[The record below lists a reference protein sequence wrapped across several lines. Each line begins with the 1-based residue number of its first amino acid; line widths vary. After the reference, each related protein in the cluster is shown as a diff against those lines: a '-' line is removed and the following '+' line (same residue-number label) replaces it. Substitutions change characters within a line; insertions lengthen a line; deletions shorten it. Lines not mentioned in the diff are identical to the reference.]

1 MFTITFLDLS
11 AGMGLCA
18 TGLLTLNILIGMVL
32 STAYK
37 RSVYWKKLPPKLRE
51 ISMDDLHNWTAYL
64 ALFFVCL
71 HPLFLLLDSGNQF
84 SFRDIFWPLQAPKQ
98 PNMVLLGTLSFYAL
112 LIVIISSQKIIKQN
126 ISFRFWKN
134 IHLIS
139 YGTALLFLIHGL
151 QMDPELK
158 DRPTDYLDAEKF
170 FSEAC
175 ILIVLIASF
184 IRYRYH
190 LQSQNKNRK

>member
-1 MFTITFLDLS
+1 MFDITFLDLS

-18 TGLLTLNILIGMVL
+18 TGLLTLNILMGMML

-37 RSVYWKKLPPKLRE
+37 RSAYWKKLPPKFRK
-51 ISMDDLHNWTAYL
+51 ISMDDLHNRTAYL

-71 HPLFLLLDSGNQF
+71 HPLFLLLDSGNRF
-84 SFRDIFWPLQAPKQ
+84 SIRDIFWPLGAPKQ
-98 PNMVLLGTLSFYAL
+98 PNIVLLGSLSFYAL
-112 LIVIISSQKIIKQN
+112 LIVIITTQKAIKQK
-126 ISFRFWKN
+126 ISFRLWKN

-158 DRPTDYLDAEKF
+158 NRPTDYLDAEKF

-175 ILIVLIASF
+175 ILIILVAF
-184 IRYRYH
+184 ILRYRYH
-190 LQSQNKNRK
+190 LQLQNKNKK

>member
-1 MFTITFLDLS
+1 MFDISFLDLS

-18 TGLLTLNILIGMVL
+18 TGLLTLNILMGMML

-37 RSVYWKKLPPKLRE
+37 RSAYWKKLPPKFRE

-84 SFRDIFWPLQAPKQ
+84 NIRDIFWPLDAPKQ
-98 PNMVLLGTLSFYAL
+98 PNIVLLGSLSFYAL
-112 LIVIISSQKIIKQN
+112 LIVIITTQKAIKQK
-126 ISFRFWKN
+126 ISFRLWKN

-158 DRPTDYLDAEKF
+158 NRPTDYLDAEKF

-175 ILIVLIASF
+175 ILIILVASIF
-184 IRYRYH
+184 RYRYH
-190 LQSQNKNRK
+190 LQLQNKNKK